1 MSSNRPTSPRAP
13 ARWRAPGA
21 GQIAASAERQGF
33 RLSPDTLAAYVRMAS
48 GSTGSHDRV
57 QQAWD
62 QSRPAESAT
71 VVSEPGTD
79 PWYAVDRMIHG
90 LVGPPG
96 GWLTGRTLAV
106 KSTLRVAGVPL
117 GAGSRLWE
125 EHVPKE
131 SATAVA
137 WALAAGAEVAYT
149 GMPDDLCVSLSG
161 MTCRHRNPARDHPV
175 INPWSTRHSTWG
187 SSAGA
192 AAIVTAGL
200 ADGAILVDQAGSGRA
215 PSAGCG
221 LIALMPTRGVLPTT
235 GALGF
240 TTVQDRLVAAARTT
254 DLVARIASAISGRDG
269 RDLKQGA
276 ACPPRDWVSGLRG
289 DVRGLRIGLVAESL
303 DPGMCDPAVVA
314 AVEECARDLTRLGAE
329 VRVVH
334 IPSYGLSADLAMLL
348 TVHRGVPD
356 LLSSNLGSADAVLEG
371 DPDLVEM
378 VAAQRVAHPEFMA
391 ETVRFSALVA
401 GDDGGRPDGYWNAL
415 TMDMIRHQTRAFDE
429 AMSGANGCHVLMTP
443 AVPSPPRLLPDRD
456 LLTPE
461 EYLELALS
469 GLEHTCGPNLTGHP
483 ALVAPLDPI
492 DGLPVGVQYIAPNNR
507 EDQLLRP
514 ALAREPQ
521 GGYPAAPGPH
531 RQEAHR

>member
-1 MSSNRPTSPRAP
+1 MSGNRSKSRPVA
-13 ARWRAPGA
+13 AGWRAPGA
-21 GQIAASAERQGF
+21 EQIAASAERQGF
-33 RLSPDTLAAYVRMAS
+33 RLSRDELAAYVRMAS

-57 QQAWD
+57 QQAWHR
-62 QSRPAESAT
+62 SRPAESAE
-71 VVSEPGTD
+71 VVSEPGSD
-79 PWYAVDRMIHG
+79 PWFAVDRKISG

-96 GWLTGRTLAV
+96 GLLTGRKLAV
-106 KSTLRVAGVPL
+106 KSTLRVRGVPF
-117 GAGSRLWE
+117 GAGSRLLE
-125 EHVPKE
+125 EHVPQE
-131 SATAVA
+131 SATGVA

-149 GMPDDLCVSLSG
+149 GMPDDLCLSLSG
-161 MTCRHRNPARDHPV
+161 ITCRHRNPARDHPV
-175 INPWSTRHSTWG
+175 VNPWSARHSTWG

-276 ACPPRDWVSGLRG
+276 SCPPRDWVSGLRG
-289 DVRGLRIGLVAESL
+289 DVRCLRVGLVAESL
-303 DPGMCDPAVVA
+303 EPGMCDPAVAA
-314 AVEECARDLTRLGAE
+314 AVEQCARDLTRLGAE

-334 IPSYGLSADLAMLL
+334 IPSYGLSADLAMQL
-348 TVHRGVPD
+348 TVHRGVLD
-356 LLSSNLGSADAVLEG
+356 LLSSNLGSAGAVLEG

-378 VAAQRVAHPEFMA
+378 VAAQRAAHPEFMA

-401 GDDGGRPDGYWNAL
+401 GDNGGRSDGYWNAM
-415 TMDMIRHQTRAFDE
+415 TMDMIHHQTRAFDE
-429 AMSGANGCHVLMTP
+429 AMSGTNGFHVLMTP
-443 AVPSPPRLLPDRD
+443 AVPSTPRLLPDRD

-461 EYLELALS
+461 EYLEMALS
-469 GLEHTCGPNLTGHP
+469 GLQHTCGPNLTGHP

-492 DGLPVGVQYIAPNNR
+492 DGLPVAVQYIAPNNQ
-507 EDQLLRP
+507 EDQLLRL